1 MNRTN
6 LNLRGKIILLVCG
19 IITIVLGINT
29 YLNIVTLR
37 DNILDSQRLR
47 AQALTQAIIQDV
59 TRLGTTMP
67 IYDMAGLL
75 ARHCYQ
81 LHQLN
86 QKDGIIS
93 ISVLQGDGS
102 VIAHSDPHV
111 QFGSPTSS
119 EGIKKALGTERVK
132 TLREGRFFHTLIPF
146 GERDRAIVIITWNR
160 DNFDSAVR
168 NILKFSVLLFV
179 LSVLAASLSCG
190 YLLNKVFS
198 QLQDASSKLETL
210 CITDSLT
217 GIANRRH
224 FDEVLD
230 IEYGRHV
237 RSGGNLSLIML
248 DIDFFKAFNDNYGH
262 ISGDACL
269 RQVGRLLAGCTLRP
283 ADLAASYGGE
293 EFACILPDTD
303 RSGAITIAE
312 QIRRGI
318 QALAI
323 PHKGSNVA
331 DHVTASL
338 GVVTVECTEGG
349 TAMDIISLADD
360 LLYRA
365 KSSGR
370 NRIEIAAI
378 AAKEGCGGNFV
389 QLVWKD
395 FFSSGNLLIDT
406 QHQSLFHVSNEL
418 LEAILTGSSSPG
430 ISSII
435 SQLLADVTQHF
446 HDEQLILENAG
457 FPGLQQHIE
466 EHTKLLFKG
475 LELSKRFNDG
485 TLSVGDIF
493 QFLAYDV
500 VMIHMLG
507 ADREYFSHIK
517 QFEDAGWREART

>member
-1 MNRTN
+1 MNRTT

-67 IYDMAGLL
+67 ISDMAGLL

-93 ISVLQGDGS
+93 IAVLQGDGS
-102 VIAHSDPHV
+102 VIAHSDPRV
-111 QFGSPTSS
+111 QFGSPSNS
-119 EGIKKALGTERVK
+119 EIIKKALGTERVK
-132 TLREGRFFHTLIPF
+132 TLREGHVFHTLIPF
-146 GERDRAIVIITWNR
+146 GGRDRAIVAITWNR

-168 NILKFSVLLFV
+168 NILKYSALLFV

-190 YLLNKVFS
+190 YLLNKVFG

-230 IEYGRHV
+230 IEYSRHV
-237 RSGGNLSLIML
+237 RSGGELSLIML
-248 DIDFFKAFNDNYGH
+248 DIDYFKAFNDNYGH
-262 ISGDACL
+262 LAGDACL
-269 RQVGRLLAGCTLRP
+269 RKVGRVLAGCTLRP
-283 ADLAASYGGE
+283 ADLAARYGGE

-312 QIRRGI
+312 LIRRGI
-318 QALAI
+318 ETLAI
-323 PHKGSNVA
+323 PHKGSSIA
-331 DHVTASL
+331 DYVTASL
-338 GVVTVECTEGG
+338 GVVSVQCTKDG
-349 TAMDIISLADD
+349 TAMDIISQSDA

-365 KSSGR
+365 KASGR
-370 NRIEIAAI
+370 NRIEIGAGSVAL
-378 AAKEGCGGNFV
+378 ASMEGYCGNFV
-389 QLVWKD
+389 QLVWKK
-395 FFSSGNLLIDT
+395 FFCSGNPLIDA
-406 QHQSLFHVSNEL
+406 QHQSLFHISNEL
-418 LEAILTGSSSPG
+418 LDAILSGSSTPDISP
-430 ISSII
+430 IVI
-435 SQLLADVTQHF
+435 QLLADVTQHF
-446 HDEQLILENAG
+446 HDEEMILENSG
-457 FPGLQQHIE
+457 FPGMQQHID
-466 EHTKLLFKG
+466 EHNKLLFKG
-475 LELSKRFNDG
+475 LELSHKFNDK
-485 TLSVGDIF
+485 TLSVGDVF
-493 QFLAYDV
+493 QFLAYDIV
-500 VMIHMLG
+500 LIHMLG
-507 ADREYFSHIK
+507 ADREYFPYINKAHIN
-517 QFEDAGWREART
+517 